1 MPILS
6 LAGVKAKPAV
16 CDFLGLTFPREL
28 SADVGEV
35 LSLHL
40 ATAQAHSVCPGLWH
54 LAPPVMTSADA
65 AAWLKKPGTVK
76 VGAAGP
82 VMTLGVSGVA
92 CLALRDTGVWPA
104 LLADLASFPHRVTR
118 LDLNRDYVVD
128 APPLVAAALDAGY
141 AGGLRLGRKSL
152 APTEVDQYL
161 GLDARGVLSGACYLG
176 KRGRE
181 IRCTVYDKRK
191 EREDRGFSDPG
202 PLLRVELS
210 LAKISASLR
219 DALDPAPLFH
229 HYSSALVPCPPEV
242 PSWQA
247 AGEGYF
253 LQPRKERDYWQAVQR
268 GVDGISRHLKDL
280 AALADRM
287 GAYGRR
293 ALLKLLADQ
302 IGVPMPALPPLPVP
316 VRVSE
321 AA

>member
-16 CDFLGLTFPREL
+16 CDFLGLTFPREI

-35 LSLHL
+35 LAFHL
-40 ATAQAHSVCPGLWH
+40 ASAQAHSVCPGLWH
-54 LAPPVMTSADA
+54 LLPPVMAPDDA
-65 AAWLKKPGTVK
+65 VAWIKKPGTVK
-76 VGAAGP
+76 VGSAGP
-82 VMTLGVSGVA
+82 VMTLGISGIA
-92 CLALRDTGVWPA
+92 CMSLREHGVWPA
-104 LLADLASFPHRVTR
+104 LLADLAAFPHRVTR
-118 LDLNRDYVVD
+118 LDLTRDYVVD
-128 APPLVAAALDAGY
+128 APPLVDAVATAAF

-152 APTEVDQYL
+152 SPQEVDTNM
-161 GLDARGVLSGACYLG
+161 GLDARGVMSGSCYLG

-181 IRCTVYDKRK
+181 IRCAVYDKRK

-229 HYSSALVPCPPEV
+229 HYSHAVVPCPADV

-253 LQPRKERDYWQAVQR
+253 LEPRKERDYWQAVQR

-287 GAYGRR
+287 GQYGRR
-293 ALLKLLADQ
+293 MLLGLIAQQLDVA
-302 IGVPMPALPPLPVP
+302 MPALPPLPGP
-316 VRVSE
+316 ARVSE
-321 AA
+321 PA